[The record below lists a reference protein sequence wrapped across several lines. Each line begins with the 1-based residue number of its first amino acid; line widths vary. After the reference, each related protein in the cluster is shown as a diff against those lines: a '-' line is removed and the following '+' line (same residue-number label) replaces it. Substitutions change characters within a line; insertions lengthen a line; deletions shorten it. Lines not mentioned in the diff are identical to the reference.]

1 MAKTGDKKE
10 SNSEIRHATMAD
22 IAAEVGVSRQL
33 VGLVFRG
40 EPGVGAATEAKIR
53 AAAKKLGYQPNL
65 AARSLR
71 SVNSNYIGVMFRPN
85 ESSMGELIPALY
97 KYAHAAGYRLF
108 LSSVSSNHE
117 EENAIQE
124 LLGHRCEGLVL
135 FSSQQSKTAI
145 QKLARSIPLVSVGRR
160 LEGVRCGM
168 VSSHGEVGVAE
179 AVEYLIGLGH
189 KQIGYVYAK
198 DMLDSEFRLEGY
210 LSAMKRHKLPTQIV
224 EIEGDFAE
232 EGGSKAA
239 DKFITRGLPTAI
251 VCNNDQAALGL
262 SYRLIQ
268 SGIEIPKDVSV
279 VGYDDTVAS
288 LPFLNLTT
296 VRQDPDEISK
306 AAIDDIVARIKGQQ
320 YLSQEIL
327 TSSKLVVRTSTGK
340 PKVSTSK

>member
-1 MAKTGDKKE
+1 MAKKD
-10 SNSEIRHATMAD
+10 SNGEIRHATMAD
-22 IAAEVGVSRQL
+22 VAAEVGVSRQL

-40 EPGVGAATEAKIR
+40 EPGVGAATEARIR

-71 SVNSNYIGVMFRPN
+71 SVNSNYIGVMFRPM
-85 ESSMGELIPALY
+85 ESSMTELIPALY

-108 LSSVSSNHE
+108 LSSVSSNHDE
-117 EENAIQE
+117 PSAIQE

-135 FSSQQSKTAI
+135 VSSQQSKTAI
-145 QKLARSIPLVSVGRR
+145 QKLAREIPLVSVGRR
-160 LEGVRCGM
+160 LEGVRCGI
-168 VSSHGEVGVAE
+168 VSSEGEVGVSE
-179 AVEYLIGLGH
+179 AVDYLYGLGH

-198 DMLDSEFRLEGY
+198 DMLDSEYRLEGY
-210 LSAMKRHKLPTQIV
+210 LASMKKHNLPTQIV

-232 EGGSKAA
+232 EGGSRAA

-251 VCNNDQAALGL
+251 VCNNDQSALGL
-262 SYRLIQ
+262 SYRLLQ
-268 SGIEIPKDVSV
+268 SGIQIPEEVSV

-296 VRQDPDEISK
+296 VRQEADEIAE
-306 AAIDDIVARIKGQQ
+306 AAISDLVSRIKGQQ
-320 YLSQEIL
+320 YHAQEIL

-340 PKVSTSK
+340 PKASTSK

>member
-1 MAKTGDKKE
+1 MAKKE
-10 SNSEIRHATMAD
+10 SKSEVRHATMAD

-40 EPGVGAATEAKIR
+40 ESGVGAATEAKIR
-53 AAAKKLGYQPNL
+53 ATAKKMGYQPNL

-85 ESSMGELIPALY
+85 ESSVGELISALY
-97 KYAHAAGYRLF
+97 KYAQAAGYRLF
-108 LSSVSSNHE
+108 LSSVSTNHA
-117 EENAIQE
+117 EENSIQE

-135 FSSQQSKTAI
+135 ISSQQSKTAI

-160 LEGVRCGM
+160 LDGVRCGI
-168 VSSHGEVGVAE
+168 VSSEGEVGVAE
-179 AVEYLIGLGH
+179 ALDYLVGLGH
-189 KQIGYVYAK
+189 KNIGYVYAK
-198 DMLDSEFRLEGY
+198 DMLDSEFRLAGY
-210 LSAMKRHKLPTQIV
+210 QNAMKKHKLDPHIV

-232 EGGSKAA
+232 AGGSKAA

-268 SGIEIPKDVSV
+268 SGIQIPEDVSV
-279 VGYDDTVAS
+279 VGYDDTVAN

-296 VRQDPDEISK
+296 VRQDADEIAK
-306 AAIDDIVARIKGQQ
+306 AAIGDLQARIKGEQ

-327 TSSKLVVRTSTGK
+327 TSSTLIVRTSTGK
-340 PKVSTSK
+340 PRVSTSK

>member
-1 MAKTGDKKE
+1 MSKKAAKKE
-10 SNSEIRHATMAD
+10 IVSEVRHATMAD

-40 EPGVGAATEAKIR
+40 EPGVGSATEAKIR

-71 SVNSNYIGVMFRPN
+71 SINSNYIGVMFRPN

-97 KYAHAAGYRLF
+97 KFAQNAGYRLF
-108 LSSVSSNHE
+108 LSSVSNNHR

-124 LLGHRCEGLVL
+124 LLGHRCEGLIL
-135 FSSQQSKTAI
+135 ISSQQSKTAI
-145 QKLARSIPLVSVGRR
+145 QKLARNIPLVSVGRR
-160 LEGVRCGM
+160 LEGVRCGI
-168 VSSHGEVGVAE
+168 VSSKGEVGVAE
-179 AVEYLIGLGH
+179 AVDYLVGLGH
-189 KQIGYVYAK
+189 RRIGYVYAK
-198 DMLDSEFRLEGY
+198 DMLDAEFRMEGY
-210 LSAMKRHKLPTQIV
+210 VSAMSKHSLEQEIV

-232 EGGSKAA
+232 EGGSVAA

-268 SGIEIPKDVSV
+268 SGIEIPEDVSV

-296 VRQDPDEISK
+296 VRQEPDEIAE
-306 AAIDDIVARIKGQQ
+306 AAISDLVARIRGQQ

-327 TSSKLVVRTSTGK
+327 TSTRLVVRTSTGK
-340 PKVSTSK
+340 PKLSTSK

>member
-1 MAKTGDKKE
+1 
-10 SNSEIRHATMAD
+10 MAD

-40 EPGVGAATEAKIR
+40 ESGVGASTEAKIR
-53 AAAKKLGYQPNL
+53 ATAKKLGYQPNL

-71 SVNSNYIGVMFRPN
+71 SVNSNYIGVMFRSN
-85 ESSMGELIPALY
+85 ESSVGELIPALY
-97 KYAHAAGYRLF
+97 KHAHAAGYRLF
-108 LSSVSSNHE
+108 LSSVSTNHA
-117 EENAIQE
+117 EENSIQE

-135 FSSQQSKTAI
+135 ISSQQSKTAI

-160 LEGVRCGM
+160 LDGVRCGI
-168 VSSHGEVGVAE
+168 VSSEGEVGVAE
-179 AVEYLIGLGH
+179 AVDYLVGLGH
-189 KQIGYVYAK
+189 KNIGYVYAK
-198 DMLDSEFRLEGY
+198 DMLDSEFRLAGY
-210 LSAMKRHKLPTQIV
+210 QNAMKKHKLDPQIV

-232 EGGSKAA
+232 AGGSKAA

-268 SGIEIPKDVSV
+268 SGIQIPEDISV
-279 VGYDDTVAS
+279 VGYDDTVAN

-296 VRQDPDEISK
+296 VRQDADEIGE
-306 AAIDDIVARIKGQQ
+306 AAIGDLLARIKGEQ

-327 TSSKLVVRTSTGK
+327 TSSTLIVRTSTGK

>member
-1 MAKTGDKKE
+1 MAKKE
-10 SNSEIRHATMAD
+10 SKSEVRHATMAD

-40 EPGVGAATEAKIR
+40 EAGVGAATEAKIR
-53 AAAKKLGYQPNL
+53 ATAKKLGYQPNL

-85 ESSMGELIPALY
+85 ESSVGELISALY

-108 LSSVSSNHE
+108 LSSVSTNHA
-117 EENAIQE
+117 EENSIQE

-135 FSSQQSKTAI
+135 ISSQQSKTAI

-160 LEGVRCGM
+160 LDGVRCGI
-168 VSSHGEVGVAE
+168 VSSEGEVGVAE
-179 AVEYLIGLGH
+179 ALDYLVGLGH
-189 KQIGYVYAK
+189 KNIGYVYAK
-198 DMLDSEFRLEGY
+198 DMLDSEFRLAGY
-210 LSAMKRHKLPTQIV
+210 QNAMKKHKLDPHIV

-232 EGGSKAA
+232 AGGSRAA

-268 SGIEIPKDVSV
+268 SGIQIPEDVSV
-279 VGYDDTVAS
+279 VGYDDTVAN

-296 VRQDPDEISK
+296 VRQDPDEIAK
-306 AAIDDIVARIKGQQ
+306 AAIGDLQARIKGEQ

-327 TSSKLVVRTSTGK
+327 TSSTLIVRTSTGK
-340 PKVSTSK
+340 PRVSTSK

>member
-1 MAKTGDKKE
+1 MPKKLPKKE
-10 SNSEIRHATMAD
+10 NTTDVRHATMAD

-40 EPGVGAATEAKIR
+40 ESGVGPATEAKIR

-85 ESSMGELIPALY
+85 ESSVGELIPALY
-97 KYAHAAGYRLF
+97 KYAQAAGYRLF
-108 LSSVSSNHE
+108 LSSVSSNHK
-117 EENAIQE
+117 EENSIQE
-124 LLGHRCEGLVL
+124 LLGHRCEGIVL
-135 FSSQQSKTAI
+135 ISSQQSKTAI
-145 QKLARSIPLVSVGRR
+145 QKLARNVPLVSIGRR
-160 LEGVRCGM
+160 LEGVRCGII
-168 VSSHGEVGVAE
+168 SSQGELGVAE
-179 AVEYLIGLGH
+179 AVNYLIGLGH

-198 DMLDSEFRLEGY
+198 HMLDSEFRLEGY
-210 LSAMKRHKLPTQIV
+210 LSAMKKHNLETQVV
-224 EIEGDFAE
+224 EIDGDFAE
-232 EGGSKAA
+232 SGGSKAA

-251 VCNNDQAALGL
+251 VCNNDQSALGL

-268 SGIEIPKDVSV
+268 SGIEIPEDVSV

-296 VRQDPDEISK
+296 VRQEPEEIAE
-306 AAIDDIVARIKGQQ
+306 AAIADLVARIKGLQ

-340 PKVSTSK
+340 PRISTSK

>member
-1 MAKTGDKKE
+1 MAKKD
-10 SNSEIRHATMAD
+10 SNGEIRHATMAD
-22 IAAEVGVSRQL
+22 VAAEVGVSRQL

-71 SVNSNYIGVMFRPN
+71 SVNSNYIGVMFRPM
-85 ESSMGELIPALY
+85 ESSMTELIPALY

-108 LSSVSSNHE
+108 LSSVSSNHDE
-117 EENAIQE
+117 PSAIQE

-135 FSSQQSKTAI
+135 VSSQQSKTAI
-145 QKLARSIPLVSVGRR
+145 QKLAREIPLVSVGRR
-160 LEGVRCGM
+160 LEGVRCGI
-168 VSSHGEVGVAE
+168 VSSEGEVGVSE
-179 AVEYLIGLGH
+179 AVDYLYGLGH

-198 DMLDSEFRLEGY
+198 DMLDSEYRLEGY
-210 LSAMKRHKLPTQIV
+210 LASMKKHNLPTQIV

-232 EGGSKAA
+232 EGGSRAA

-251 VCNNDQAALGL
+251 VCNNDQSALGL
-262 SYRLIQ
+262 SYRLLQ
-268 SGIEIPKDVSV
+268 SGIQIPEDVSV

-296 VRQDPDEISK
+296 VRQEADEIAE
-306 AAIDDIVARIKGQQ
+306 AAISDLVSRIKGQQ
-320 YLSQEIL
+320 YHAQEIL

-340 PKVSTSK
+340 PKASTSK

>member
-1 MAKTGDKKE
+1 MAKKE
-10 SNSEIRHATMAD
+10 SKSEVRHATMAD

-40 EPGVGAATEAKIR
+40 ESGVGAATEAKIR
-53 AAAKKLGYQPNL
+53 ATAKKLGYQPNL

-108 LSSVSSNHE
+108 LSSVSTNRA
-117 EENAIQE
+117 EENSIQE

-135 FSSQQSKTAI
+135 MSSQQSKTAI

-160 LEGVRCGM
+160 LEGVRCGV
-168 VSSHGEVGVAE
+168 VSSEGEVGVAE
-179 AVEYLIGLGH
+179 AVDYLVGLGH
-189 KQIGYVYAK
+189 KNIGYVYAK
-198 DMLDSEFRLEGY
+198 DMLDSEFRLAGY
-210 LSAMKRHKLPTQIV
+210 QNAMKKHKLEPQIV

-232 EGGSKAA
+232 AGGSKAA
-239 DKFITRGLPTAI
+239 DKFITRGLPTAV

-268 SGIEIPKDVSV
+268 SGIQIPEDISV

-296 VRQDPDEISK
+296 VRQDADEIAE
-306 AAIDDIVARIKGQQ
+306 AAIGDLLARIKGER

-327 TSSKLVVRTSTGK
+327 TSSTLIVRTSTGK
-340 PKVSTSK
+340 PKGSTSK